1 MNKQPP
7 VDIKNIII
15 SVVLSMLIIFGWQY
29 YYASPAALKAKQD
42 AAAVTTTQQV
52 TGTKVP
58 DAPTAAVVLNH
69 DEVIKATTRVA
80 IDTDQLSGSIN
91 LTGAQIDD
99 LHLNKYREE
108 ANATSPLITLLS
120 PSGTANAY
128 FVEQGLVAQPGT
140 SVKLPD
146 SKTVWTA
153 PTGAT
158 LTLDK
163 PLTLTW
169 DNGVGLTF
177 ARTISISDDYLFTV
191 KQDVTNKSAST
202 VSVLPYAR
210 VQRQDTPKI
219 AGIWVF
225 FEGMLGVQNK
235 SLQENKYE
243 AIKKATE
250 PVTIDGQGGWLG
262 FTDKYWSTMLIPNKD
277 AKVSNSYKYVPLP
290 NRDAY
295 QADYVGTEAIVVA
308 PGATASYEDHIFAG
322 VKIVKT
328 INAIYDKYGFTRF
341 DLMID
346 WGWFAY
352 ITKAMFYLLN
362 YVHGLVGNF
371 GVAILLVTVLV
382 KLAVFPIANKSYAS
396 MSKMK
401 ALKPQ
406 MDAIKEKFPDDK
418 TKQQQET
425 MELYKREKVSPL
437 AGCLPMLIQIP
448 VFFSL
453 YKVIYTTIELRHA
466 PFVGWIQ
473 DLSAPDPTSLF
484 NLFGLI
490 PWHPWPSLMIGVW
503 PLLMGI
509 TMWVQ
514 MRLNPT
520 APDPVQ
526 AAMFN
531 WMPVMFTFML
541 GTFPAGLVIYW
552 AWSNTLSVIQ
562 QSYIMKKHGTEI
574 DLFGNMRDSIPFLKK
589 KPATP

>member
-29 YYASPAALKAKQD
+29 FYQMPADQKAR
-42 AAAVTTTQQV
+42 AAAETQQQAAA
-52 TGTKVP
+52 TQATKVP
-58 DAPTAAVVLNH
+58 DAAIAPVVKDH

-108 ANATSPLITLLS
+108 ANQTSPLITLLS

-128 FVEQGLVAQPGT
+128 FVEQGLVAQPGI
-140 SVKLPD
+140 SAKLPD

-153 PTGAT
+153 PAGAK

-163 PLTLTW
+163 PLVLTW
-169 DNGVGLTF
+169 DNGEGLTF

-191 KQDVTNKSAST
+191 KQDVTNKTASSI
-202 VSVLPYAR
+202 SVLPYAR

-225 FEGMLGVQNK
+225 FEGMLGVQNNG
-235 SLQENKYE
+235 LQENKYD
-243 AIKKATE
+243 AIKKAKE
-250 PVTIDGQGGWLG
+250 PVSIDSQGGWLG
-262 FTDKYWSTMLIPNKD
+262 FTDKYWSTMLIPDQK
-277 AKVSNSYKYVPLP
+277 AKTTNAYKFVPLP

-295 QADYVGTEAIVVA
+295 QADYVGTEPIVVA
-308 PGATASYEDHIFAG
+308 PGATASYEDHVFAG

-362 YVHGLVGNF
+362 FVHGLVGNF

-401 ALKPQ
+401 KLKPL
-406 MDAIKEKFPDDK
+406 MDEIKEKFPDDK
-418 TKQQQET
+418 VKQQQET

-437 AGCLPMLIQIP
+437 AGCLPMVIQIP

-466 PFVGWIQ
+466 PFFGWIQ

-490 PWHPWPSLMIGVW
+490 PWSPPHALLIGVW